1 MLNKYSGILDYPFS
15 EIRAFAVGISFQ
27 DKINPVSPPPTPE
40 PPDPGPSSLVYWQLI
55 LIFLKN
61 SPYKLPK
68 MNRIIFLGTA
78 GGKKRKELN
87 SWDEKFFLAAR

>member
-55 LIFLKN
+55 LIFWKILLIN
-61 SPYKLPK
+61 C
-68 MNRIIFLGTA
+68 
-78 GGKKRKELN
+78 RKWIESYSLELQVVK
-87 SWDEKFFLAAR
+87 SEKS

>member
-40 PPDPGPSSLVYWQLI
+40 PPDPGP
-55 LIFLKN
+55 
-61 SPYKLPK
+61 
-68 MNRIIFLGTA
+68 
-78 GGKKRKELN
+78 
-87 SWDEKFFLAAR
+87 LA

>member
-40 PPDPGPSSLVYWQLI
+40 PPDPGPSSLLI
-55 LIFLKN
+55 N
-61 SPYKLPK
+61 C
-68 MNRIIFLGTA
+68 
-78 GGKKRKELN
+78 RKWIESYSLELQVVK
-87 SWDEKFFLAAR
+87 SEKS